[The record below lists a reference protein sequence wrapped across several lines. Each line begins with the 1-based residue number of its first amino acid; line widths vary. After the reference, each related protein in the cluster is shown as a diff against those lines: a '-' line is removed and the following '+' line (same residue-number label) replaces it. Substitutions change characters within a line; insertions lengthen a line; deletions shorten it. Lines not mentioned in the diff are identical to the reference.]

1 MTANGRALAPAP
13 DSARAARRAVT
24 FIFLINGLLFGA
36 WAARIP
42 AVKDRLD
49 LSDGE
54 LGLALG
60 LVAVG
65 ALIAMPL
72 SGWMSARGGSR
83 RTTRILFVFF
93 CVALPLPVLAP
104 TYGLLMVGTFLA
116 GAAGGGLDVA
126 MNSHGVAV
134 ERQHPRPILSSF
146 HAAFSLGGL
155 LGALTGAVAAG
166 LDIDVRVHLSVLAVA
181 GLALGVAYAWPR
193 LLPADADHSGE
204 EAGPLLG
211 LPPRALWAV
220 GAVAFCSLLAEGA
233 AADWSAVYVRE
244 SLEET
249 ASVAALAFVAF
260 SLTMT
265 IGRLIGDRLTMAW
278 GPVALVRRGGLLSA
292 AGVGGALLIGHPA
305 AALVG
310 FACLGL
316 GLATMVPVVF
326 RAGAQLP
333 GITSGIGIA
342 AVSTMGYS
350 GFLIG
355 PPLIGGVAE
364 LTSLPLAL
372 GLLALLGLVIAA
384 LAPRVR
390 PASERADAPV
400 AERSWSAV

>member
-1 MTANGRALAPAP
+1 VTTNGRSSAA
-13 DSARAARRAVT
+13 ARAARRAVT
-24 FIFLINGLLFGA
+24 LIFLINGLLFGA

-42 AVKDRLD
+42 AVKGRLE

-65 ALIAMPL
+65 ALIAMPI

-83 RTTRILFVFF
+83 RTTRLLFVCF

-126 MNSHGVAV
+126 MNAHGVAV

-166 LDIDVRVHLSVLAVA
+166 LDIDVRIHITALAVV
-181 GLALGVAYAWPR
+181 GLAVGVWYAR
-193 LLPADADHSGE
+193 HLLPADADHAGE
-204 EAGPLLG
+204 EAGPLLA

-220 GAVAFCSLLAEGA
+220 GAVAFCSLVAEGA
-233 AADWSAVYVRE
+233 AADWSAVYVKE
-244 SLEET
+244 SLAAT

-265 IGRLIGDRLTMAW
+265 IGRMIGDRLTTAW

-292 AGVGGALLIGHPA
+292 AGVGGALVIGHPA

-316 GLATMVPVVF
+316 GLSTMVPVVF

-333 GITSGIGIA
+333 GVTSGIGIA

-355 PPLIGGVAE
+355 PPVIGGVAE

-372 GLLALLGLVIAA
+372 GLIVVLGLVIAA

-390 PASERADAPV
+390 PVSERAEAPA
-400 AERSWSAV
+400 AEHSWSAP

>member
-1 MTANGRALAPAP
+1 MTEDASAPASGP
-13 DSARAARRAVT
+13 ARAARQAVAM
-24 FIFLINGLLFGA
+24 IFLFNGLLFGA
-36 WAARIP
+36 WATRLP
-42 AVKDRLD
+42 AIKGRLE
-49 LSDGE
+49 LSDGKF
-54 LGLALG
+54 GLALG

-72 SGWMSARGGSR
+72 SGWLSARGGSR
-83 RTTRILFVFF
+83 RTTRLLFGCF

-104 TYGLLMVGTFLA
+104 SYGLLMVGTFLA

-166 LDIDVRVHLSVLAVA
+166 LDIDERVHVPVLAVVA
-181 GLALGVAYAWPR
+181 LAIGLWHSRR
-193 LLPADADHSGE
+193 LLPADADHAGE
-204 EAGPLLG
+204 EAGPLLA

-220 GAVAFCSLLAEGA
+220 GAVAFCSLVVEGA
-233 AADWSAVYVRE
+233 AADWSAVYVKE
-244 SLEET
+244 SLEAT
-249 ASVAALAFVAF
+249 ASVAALSFVAF
-260 SLTMT
+260 SVTMT
-265 IGRLIGDRLTMAW
+265 IGRIIGDRLTTAW
-278 GPVALVRRGGLLSA
+278 GPVALIRRGGLLSA
-292 AGVGGALLIGHPA
+292 AGVGGALVIGHPI

-310 FACLGL
+310 FACLGA
-316 GLATMVPVVF
+316 GLAVMVPVVF

-333 GITSGIGIA
+333 GVSSGVGIA

-355 PPLIGGVAE
+355 PPVIGGVAE

-372 GLLALLGLVIAA
+372 GLLVALSLVIAA

-390 PASERADAPV
+390 PTDERADAPAAQSSLSV
-400 AERSWSAV
+400 A